1 MANGV
6 KKSSSGS
13 QLGPCQS
20 EVIWFAGM
28 DRDCSLE
35 RFKKKKKSAYLAHEP
50 QQGLEGGSGGQLDDL
65 TCRANALSQPHN
77 RRGGRGVLPH
87 SRKTFNGQGFCHR
100 VSLGDRSRL
109 GWGSPGPILLTWE
122 RSALTSTLPHKMS
135 SLLYPDSPRAKENGL
150 KYSSS
155 LPQSHPILTI
165 SNCPHPRVYANNRSK
180 QMAQIYK

>member
-35 RFKKKKKSAYLAHEP
+35 HKNKKTAYLAHEP
-50 QQGLEGGSGGQLDDL
+50 QQVLEVGQLDDL

-109 GWGSPGPILLTWE
+109 G
-122 RSALTSTLPHKMS
+122 
-135 SLLYPDSPRAKENGL
+135 
-150 KYSSS
+150 
-155 LPQSHPILTI
+155 
-165 SNCPHPRVYANNRSK
+165 
-180 QMAQIYK
+180 